1 MNDGGVRSGR
11 AGAARGD
18 VPAPADSAHDEPAR
32 ELGLLRAALD
42 AERAGRADCERR
54 LAEMERELFDTHVTL
69 QTLIVELDDV
79 VAKRTAEAMA
89 ARDEAVAAN
98 QAKSAFLANMSHE
111 IRTPLASIIGFSELL
126 LDTRQRSVSR
136 EDALQTILTN
146 GQHLLQ
152 VISDILDL
160 SKIEADGVELEIA
173 EVPVRSLLHDLE
185 TLMGPRARDKGL
197 AFHVDCVLPLPAVLV
212 GDFVRLKQVLVN
224 FCSNAIKFTA
234 SGSVTLKLHW
244 DGVRERIDMLVIDT
258 GIGLTEEQISRLF
271 QPFVQADVST
281 TRRFGGTGLGLSI
294 SRQLAERMGAELSVR
309 SQPDLGSCFG
319 IHLPLGCPSDRVG
332 WLRSAEDVAMG
343 QAAGATLEVP
353 ALVGRVLLAE
363 DGVPNQRLI
372 RAYVEATGADLEIAN
387 NGEEA
392 LSAALAGDYEL
403 VLMDIQMP
411 VMDGVTAVT
420 MMRAAGY
427 GGTIVALTANVMR
440 SDIETYRGSGFDDV
454 LAKPIDRA
462 RLHQVLSRHLL
473 GSDAP
478 RGKLKADLG
487 DMLRHLAQDFV
498 VELPQII
505 EAIELALSEQRWAD
519 LRATTHK
526 MKGIAGSIGFAR
538 LTELAAPVEP
548 AIDAGDHDGARH
560 HCRALLEAARLVV
573 GRAPAAAAT

>member
-1 MNDGGVRSGR
+1 MNRGGRR
-11 AGAARGD
+11 AGRTGEARGD
-18 VPAPADSAHDEPAR
+18 EP
-32 ELGLLRAALD
+32 GLLASACASSADEVGQLREELAAARTGL
-42 AERAGRADCERR
+42 ADCERR
-54 LAEMERELFDTHVTL
+54 LAEKERELFDTHVTL

-98 QAKSAFLANMSHE
+98 QAKSAFLANISHE

-160 SKIEADGVELEIA
+160 SKIEADGVELEVA
-173 EVPVRSLLHDLE
+173 EVSLRSLLHDLE

-197 AFHVDCVLPLPAVLV
+197 DFRVDCVLPLPAVLV
-212 GDFVRLKQVLVN
+212 GDVVRLKQVLVN

-244 DGVRERIDMLVIDT
+244 DEVRERLDMLVIDT

-309 SQPDLGSCFG
+309 SQPELGSCFG
-319 IHLPLGCPSDRVG
+319 IHLPLGCPSHGVT
-332 WLRSAEDVAMG
+332 WLRSAADLATV
-343 QAAGATLEVP
+343 GAVGASLEVP
-353 ALVGRVLLAE
+353 ALAGRVLVAE

-372 RAYVEATGADLEIAN
+372 RAYVETTGAELDIAS

-392 LSAALAGDYEL
+392 LAAALAGDYEL

-411 VMDGVTAVT
+411 VMDGVTAVS

-440 SDIETYRGSGFDDV
+440 SDIETYRSSGFDDV

-462 RLHQVLSRHLL
+462 RLHQVLSRHLR
-473 GSDAP
+473 SSNVP
-478 RGKLKADLG
+478 RERLKADLG
-487 DMLRHLAQDFV
+487 AMLRHLSQDFV
-498 VELPQII
+498 AELPSIV
-505 EAIELALSEQRWAD
+505 EAIERALSEDRWPD
-519 LRATTHK
+519 LRAMTHK
-526 MKGIAGSIGFAR
+526 MKGIAGSIGFSR

-548 AIDAGDHDGARH
+548 AIDAGDHDGARR
-560 HCRALLEAARLVV
+560 HCLALLEAARVV
-573 GRAPAAAAT
+573 ARNASAEAAP